1 MLNLITPRIYRAISI
16 VALPLASLY
25 LMLRSRKQ
33 PAYKQFWSERFAWGD
48 FPLRTS
54 RPRVWIHA
62 VSLGETNAARPLIE
76 QILKRWSEVDILLTH
91 MTPTGREAG
100 KKLIE
105 QLGHRRIRQCY
116 LPYDAPYA
124 VAKFFRQTKPTL
136 GIVMRTE
143 VWPNLMYEAEQQN
156 IPMVLANAR
165 ESEKSLKKAQ
175 RVYQLIKPAFR
186 RFSLVL
192 AQSEKDARRLSL
204 LGATNIVVTGS
215 VKFDIRPNYSQV
227 ETAKTWKK
235 SFDRPVIAL
244 LSSRTG
250 ERVQFIRAFKQHKK
264 RLQNALFLIVP
275 RHPERFGEVIATLEE
290 ERLTY
295 CRRSSFLVP
304 GEMDKSV
311 DVLLGDSMGEMSLY
325 CGLADMVAMGGS
337 YATFGSQN
345 VIEPAMVG
353 CPVVVGP
360 STFNFAQIVE
370 DGLSAGALVQVSHAR
385 QCMKQFVQWLH
396 NDTLRMETAIK
407 AKQFAQ
413 SHAGATTRM
422 ISEMEELWKK
432 AQKN

>member
-1 MLNLITPRIYRAISI
+1 MLKFITPRIYRAISV

-25 LMLRSRKQ
+25 LMMRSRKQ

-100 KKLIE
+100 KKIIE

-143 VWPNLMYEAEQQN
+143 VWPNLMYEAAQQN

-165 ESEKSLKKAQ
+165 ESEKSLQQAQ
-175 RVYQLIKPAFR
+175 RVYQLIQPAFQ

-192 AQSEKDARRLSL
+192 AQSEKDANRLAL
-204 LGATNIVVTGS
+204 LGAQNIVVTGS
-215 VKFDIRPNYSQV
+215 VKFDIQPNFSQV
-227 ETAKTWKK
+227 ATAKTWKEA
-235 SFDRPVIAL
+235 FQRPVIAL

-250 ERVQFIRAFKQHKK
+250 ERLEFVRAYKQHKEAFG
-264 RLQNALFLIVP
+264 NALLLIVP
-275 RHPERFGEVIATLEE
+275 RHPERFAEVIAMLEE
-290 ERLTY
+290 QGLSY
-295 CRRSSFLVP
+295 ARRSSFLTP
-304 GEMDKSV
+304 AEMNKDV

-337 YATFGSQN
+337 FASFGSQN
-345 VIEPAMVG
+345 MIEPAMIG

-360 STFNFAQIVE
+360 STFNFAQIVH
-370 DGLSAGALVQVSHAR
+370 DGLKEQALCQAQTTR
-385 QCMKQFVQWLH
+385 DCMHIFLHWLA
-396 NDTLRMETAIK
+396 DEKSREKMSRK
-407 AKQFAQ
+407 AMSFAQ
-413 SHAGATTRM
+413 SHAGATNRM
-422 ISEMEELWKK
+422 MNEMEFLWRQ